1 LAAHGVHRLEIFD
14 ETAAICLQS
23 APQIIIR
30 RETKDSGRELVWSV
44 CDQEVLTVLKAHPF
58 GCDGS
63 RHDG

>member
-44 CDQEVLTVLKAHPF
+44 CDQEVLTVL
-58 GCDGS
+58 
-63 RHDG
+63 